1 MRCFALI
8 ALASALK
15 LTAVQRWTKRTSQN
29 PEGFFTEDPQA
40 MADLNQGNT
49 ATAENC
55 HPKCTWKCQSTS
67 CEEACEPLCAPPK
80 CSTSCSAFSVEKC
93 SQTCDKP
100 SCAVVCPE
108 NHCEM
113 GECPSCKTVCSPA
126 TNCLTTC
133 PAGECSS
140 VCADPECQWK
150 CKPRDDCP
158 APTCRMTCEQPK
170 DCFHQ
175 AGGKTVPVVPDTI
188 IVSHGMASLNIADLG
203 AGGANGTNGTA
214 LVAAP
219 PSLRHLGPAKK

>member
-40 MADLNQGNT
+40 MADLNQGTT

-55 HPKCTWKCQSTS
+55 HPKCTWKCESTS

-100 SCAVVCPE
+100 SCAGVCPE

-113 GECPSCKTVCSPA
+113 GECPS
-126 TNCLTTC
+126 
-133 PAGECSS
+133 GECSS
-140 VCADPECQWK
+140 VCAAPECQWK

-158 APTCRMTCEQPK
+158 AP
-170 DCFHQ
+170 
-175 AGGKTVPVVPDTI
+175 
-188 IVSHGMASLNIADLG
+188 
-203 AGGANGTNGTA
+203 
-214 LVAAP
+214 
-219 PSLRHLGPAKK
+219 